1 MNQIRPYLIKGF
13 FAAIKR
19 HLCLTKG
26 NLDYPEKLVEVE
38 SSLTG
43 SCFWDFWFKSRKV
56 FFSKRALFN
65 ETSDPQTLFLSKI
78 GPVICKA
85 TTTKVNFRFYQQ
97 RSQAATRIICKQ
109 ATFPQ
114 MLVSFF
120 SSIIPLYI
128 ENTPWKNYVRFWK
141 WNLKRTPQSA
151 QNSFSRKSNL
161 KFCIIFN
168 MISFAN
174 VQGSVNIRLAY
185 LACWLITL
193 KVTNIS
199 FLKKV
204 GVLMFS

>member
-13 FAAIKR
+13 FAAIKG

-43 SCFWDFWFKSRKV
+43 SCFWDFWFKPKV

-85 TTTKVNFRFYQQ
+85 TTTKIFVFMN
-97 RSQAATRIICKQ
+97 SAVK
-109 ATFPQ
+109 PQ
-114 MLVSFF
+114 HVLFANKPLFHKMLVSFF

-174 VQGSVNIRLAY
+174 VQGSANIRLAY